1 MFKYDL
7 GIIGGMGS
15 EATVEIYKRIINRT
29 KHTCDQEH
37 MKIVI
42 LNNSIIP
49 DRTNCILNN
58 GENPLPY
65 LNESIKD
72 LENIE
77 AKYFIVPCNTAHYF
91 SKDFK
96 YEKIQFISMIEE
108 TLKYINENY
117 KNTKVCILATSG
129 TIKSKVY
136 HNHKLSNMI
145 NFVYA
150 NETEQ
155 QTIMQVITDTKSD
168 LNKKDIINN
177 LLNTIESIQ
186 QREGNCLFVLA
197 CTEISKYLEEVKK
210 DSQVIDA
217 MDCLVNNTIIKCGYK
232 IKK

>member
-15 EATVEIYKRIINRT
+15 EATVEIYKRIIERT

-37 MKIVI
+37 MRICI

-72 LENIE
+72 LENIG

-91 SKDFK
+91 AKDFDYK
-96 YEKIQFISMIEE
+96 TIQFINMIEE
-108 TLKYINENY
+108 TLKHINNNY
-117 KNTKVCILATSG
+117 TNIKVCVLATTG

-136 HNHKLSNMI
+136 HSHELSNSI
-145 NFVYA
+145 NFVYT
-150 NETEQ
+150 NDIEQ
-155 QTIMQVITDTKSD
+155 DNIMNVITDTKSD
-168 LNKKDIINN
+168 KDRETIIQN
-177 LLNTIESIQ
+177 LLNTIDSIK
-186 QREGNCLFVLA
+186 QREGKCLFVLA
-197 CTEISKYLEEVKK
+197 CTELSLYLENVKK
-210 DSQVIDA
+210 ESLVIDA
-217 MDCLVNNTIIKCGYK
+217 MDCLVNSAIIKCGYQ
-232 IKK
+232 IK

>member
-15 EATVEIYKRIINRT
+15 EATVEIYKRIIERT

-37 MKIVI
+37 MRICI

-72 LENIE
+72 LENIG

-91 SKDFK
+91 AKDYDYK
-96 YEKIQFISMIEE
+96 TIQFINMIEE
-108 TLKYINENY
+108 TLKHINNNY
-117 KNTKVCILATSG
+117 TNIKVCVLATTG

-136 HNHKLSNMI
+136 HSHELSNSI
-145 NFVYA
+145 NFVYT
-150 NETEQ
+150 NDIEQ
-155 QTIMQVITDTKSD
+155 DNIMNVINDTKSD
-168 LNKKDIINN
+168 KDRETIIQN
-177 LLNTIESIQ
+177 LLTTIDSIK
-186 QREGNCLFVLA
+186 QREDKCLFVLA
-197 CTEISKYLEEVKK
+197 CTELSLYLENVKK
-210 DSQVIDA
+210 ESLVIDA
-217 MDCLVNNTIIKCGYK
+217 MDCLVNSAIIKCGYQ
-232 IKK
+232 IK